1 MIISKLSLFSHQK
14 FFNLYP
20 CLSEGML
27 IKFHDKITK
36 KTLWQ
41 FLCENNQLQLLDK
54 IYLIF
59 HSLEQTKHYEEEK
72 EEKSEGN

>member
-1 MIISKLSLFSHQK
+1 
-14 FFNLYP
+14 
-20 CLSEGML
+20 ML